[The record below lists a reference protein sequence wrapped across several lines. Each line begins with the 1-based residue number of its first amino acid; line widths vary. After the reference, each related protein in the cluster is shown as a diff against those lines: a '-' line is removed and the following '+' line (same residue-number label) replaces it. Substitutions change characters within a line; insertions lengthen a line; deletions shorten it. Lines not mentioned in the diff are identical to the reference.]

1 MTALAKLFRTTVFKI
16 SLAYLVISAIGAGLV
31 LGSVGSNMKTL
42 IDEQIAQTVD
52 ADIAGLSEQY
62 SQGGINRL
70 VDSIEKRIRRPGA
83 DLYLVTT
90 VAGEPIAG
98 NIASLPPGVL
108 TRLGLIE
115 TLYQPAGGA
124 PEKHRRALARI
135 FALPGGFRLLVG
147 HDLEEGESLRHILGE
162 ALLTSLFWL
171 VIIGTLGGLWVAR
184 RVLNRVDAINA
195 NARTIVAG
203 DLSGRLPLAG
213 TGDEL
218 DRLVQNLNA
227 MLERITELMAG
238 LKEVTDN
245 IAHDLKTPLTRLRGR
260 AEQALNFAR
269 SPEDYR
275 GALEKVIEESDR
287 LIQIFDALLNIAR
300 AEAGA
305 GREGMIDFDAA
316 SVTRDVGELYEPAA
330 EERGFSLVISAEPGL
345 IMHGSR
351 ELVGQAVANLVD
363 NALKYGGLDAESAAK
378 AESPRAAAGTR
389 RQPVEKPVDRP
400 VAKDVENTV
409 ELAARRR
416 GATIEISVADRGPG
430 IAEKDRARVLD
441 RFVRLENARSRPG
454 SGLGLSL
461 AAAVARLHNGALR
474 IEDNAPGLRVVIA
487 LPAARLPRQLAAP
500 LALAQQPDA
509 AH

>member
-1 MTALAKLFRTTVFKI
+1 VMALAKLFRTTVFKI

-31 LGSVGSNMKTL
+31 LGSVGGNMKTL

-62 SQGGINRL
+62 AQGGINRL
-70 VDSIEKRIRRPGA
+70 VDSIENRTRRPGA

-90 VAGEPIAG
+90 FAGEPIAG

-115 TLYQPAGGA
+115 TLYQPAAGA

-147 HDLEEGESLRHILGE
+147 HDLEEGESLRHILGG

-203 DLSGRLPLAG
+203 DLTGRLPLAG

-227 MLERITELMAG
+227 MLERITVLMAG
-238 LKEVTDN
+238 LKEVSDN
-245 IAHDLKTPLTRLRGR
+245 IAHDLKTPLTRLRSR
-260 AEQALNFAR
+260 AEQALTFGKT
-269 SPEDYR
+269 SEDYR

-316 SVTRDVGELYEPAA
+316 TVTRDVGELYEPAA
-330 EERGFSLVISAEPGL
+330 EERGFSLRISAEPNL
-345 IMHGSR
+345 PLHGSR

-363 NALKYGGLDAESAAK
+363 NALKYGGIDAGGATEQLPDGAAETVNK
-378 AESPRAAAGTR
+378 IP
-389 RQPVEKPVDRP
+389 DRS
-400 VAKDVENTV
+400 V
-409 ELAARRR
+409 ELSARRR

-430 IAEKDRARVLD
+430 IDEKDRLRVLD
-441 RFVRLENARSRPG
+441 RFVRLENSRSRQG

-461 AAAVARLHNGALR
+461 AAAVARLHNGKLR

-487 LPAARLPRQLAAP
+487 LPAAPFSRQSLARLAP
-500 LALAQQPDA
+500 VEPHPAE
-509 AH
+509 